1 MTASVT
7 ENKSYNELN
16 KSTDRVGID
25 DDELHK
31 SIKAETKDSRF
42 YSIFAQPWKTKNG
55 KKEEKV
61 LGMMKIH
68 WWFVTFFL
76 TLPGFRFCNCV
87 HHRY

>member
-1 MTASVT
+1 MTASIT

-76 TLPGFRFCNCV
+76 TLPEFRFCNCV